1 MASEQSILKTIR
13 KMVGVPNDYTVYDD
27 ELIADINSVFSI
39 LFQLGVGSAPFRIED
54 DTAIWSDYMTDA
66 QNLDMVK
73 TYIRNKVK
81 LMFDPPSNGTLVNA
95 LENQCKEFESRIN
108 YEVDPGGAVET

>member
-1 MASEQSILKTIR
+1 MEQSILKTIR

-39 LFQLGVGSAPFRIED
+39 LFQLGVGTEPFRINGEG
-54 DTAIWSDYMTDA
+54 AKWSDYISDE

-73 TYIRNKVK
+73 TYVRNKVK
-81 LMFDPPSNGTLVNA
+81 LMFDPPANGTLANA

-108 YEVDPGGAVET
+108 YEVDPGRSLG